1 MGKDD
6 MMGETTR
13 RIRAAGGKAE
23 RLGVDGV
30 ELYALCDGYLDMELS
45 RFPDI
50 TRGIG
55 DDLAIADGQDLN
67 DMTVS
72 VNAFLLR
79 HGTRLCLIDAGDG
92 TWRGDT
98 LGHLPRALA
107 KLGIAPDQITDLF
120 MTHLHRDH
128 AGGLFHEGQLVYP
141 KARMHVAADEMAF
154 WSTPE
159 KIDGVQRVQ
168 LPIAE
173 AALEAYREGMV
184 VIRPGEEILPG
195 VMVRAL
201 PGHTPGQIGFQLGKE
216 KPLLI
221 AADALHLPAL
231 QIRHPEWGFLFDV
244 DPAQSLATR
253 TALLAEAAESG
264 LRLAGA
270 HYPFPGVIGVTQ
282 GKEGKGFRTA
292 VD

>member
-1 MGKDD
+1 MR
-6 MMGETTR
+6 ETTK

-50 TRGIG
+50 KRGIG

-79 HGTRLCLIDAGDG
+79 HGDRLCLIDAGDG

-98 LGHLPRALA
+98 LGQLPRALA
-107 KLGIAPDQITDLF
+107 KLGIAPDEITDLF

-128 AGGLFHEGQLVYP
+128 AGGLFHEGNLVYP
-141 KARMHVAADEMAF
+141 NATMYAAADEITF

-159 KIDGVQRVQ
+159 QVDDVQRVQ

-173 AALEAYREGMV
+173 AALKAYRERLV
-184 VIRPGEEILPG
+184 VIQPGEEMLPG
-195 VMVRAL
+195 
-201 PGHTPGQIGFQLGKE
+201 
-216 KPLLI
+216 
-221 AADALHLPAL
+221 
-231 QIRHPEWGFLFDV
+231 IRLARLDF
-244 DPAQSLATR
+244 SLAR
-253 TALLAEAAESG
+253 KS
-264 LRLAGA
+264 
-270 HYPFPGVIGVTQ
+270 PC
-282 GKEGKGFRTA
+282 
-292 VD
+292 